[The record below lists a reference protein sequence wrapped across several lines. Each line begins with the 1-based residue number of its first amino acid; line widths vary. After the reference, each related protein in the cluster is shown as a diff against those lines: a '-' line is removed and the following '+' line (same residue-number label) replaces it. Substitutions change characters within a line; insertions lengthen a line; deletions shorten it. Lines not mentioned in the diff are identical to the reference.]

1 MIERATI
8 VRHLQRVFWSPLGL
22 RAVEVGAAIGKR
34 WNSIVLN
41 RALSPDTN
49 GEDWLAELL
58 PASPLVIDA
67 GFHCGGFTHAVL
79 KARPEAR
86 VIGFEPAASI
96 RDVYN
101 KRHASNPRIA
111 VEPIALSNA
120 VGEFTFHD
128 DATGNNSLAPIA
140 HTERTV
146 SYQVKTTTLHAYA
159 EEAHIEHIDML
170 KIDVEGY
177 EMHVLE
183 GASDLLDRQAIDIFV
198 FEYNAPWVLSRRYLR
213 DACEYIGLKPY
224 RLFRLYNGFLSP
236 FEYTFTAE
244 RFDTAAMYVGVS
256 EKRLER
262 GGIPFRTFPDFID
275 APANAPCR

>member
-8 VRHLQRVFWSPLGL
+8 VRQLQRVFWSPLGL
-22 RAVEVGAAIGKR
+22 RAVEMGAAIGKR
-34 WNSIVLN
+34 WNAIVLN
-41 RALSPDTN
+41 RTLSSDTN
-49 GEDWLAELL
+49 GEEWLAQLL
-58 PASPLVIDA
+58 SAKPLVIDV
-67 GFHCGGFTHAVL
+67 GFHRGSFAHGIL
-79 KARPEAR
+79 KARPDAR

-101 KRHASNPRIA
+101 GLHQRDPRITL
-111 VEPIALSNA
+111 EPTALSNA
-120 VGEFTFHD
+120 PGEFLFHD

-140 HTERTV
+140 RTERTI
-146 SYQVKTTTLHAYA
+146 SYQVKTTTLHVYA
-159 EEAHIEHIDML
+159 EEARIEHIDMV

-236 FEYTFTAE
+236 FEYTFSAE

-256 EKRLER
+256 ENRLAR
-262 GGIPFRTFPDFID
+262 GGIPVRTFPDFVD